1 MSEIIN
7 SLVQL
12 LIVQILNLELP
23 SLEIYFC

>member
-12 LIVQILNLELP
+12 LIVQILNFELP

>member
-23 SLEIYFC
+23 SQEIYFC

>member
-7 SLVQL
+7 ALVQL